1 MTTTKSLRLDAQQL
15 EEIEAAAF
23 AANLPVATYLY
34 KRVTDTPILTTPA
47 LAALAQLISTLNELK
62 SVGCA
67 DVQLLEELRTM
78 VLQLSGRPE
87 GCE

>member
-1 MTTTKSLRLDAQQL
+1 MTKTKSLRLDAQQL

-34 KRVTDTPILTTPA
+34 NRVTDTPILTSPA
-47 LAALAQLISTLNELK
+47 LAALAQLISTLHELK

-67 DVQLLEELRTM
+67 DVPLLEELRAM

-87 GCE
+87 SCE